1 VKESNAMKDGPSLP
15 ILLGY
20 HVEVDLVDS
29 DGEIER
35 REFTIVAE
43 RQADFRTGLLG
54 ENSPLGH
61 ALLGRYSG
69 EVIPYQVGD
78 LREVRILT
86 VAKVT
91 EPISGE
97 SAEKRRATV
106 QEAANQSEIISQ
118 LIFATARGSKWGEYD
133 VDVDKLLN
141 QAQDHEN
148 DPNEQSPEGNG

>member
-1 VKESNAMKDGPSLP
+1 MIDESSFP

-20 HVEVDLVDS
+20 HVEVELIDIA
-29 DGEIER
+29 GEIER

-43 RQADFRTGLLG
+43 KQADVRAGLLG
-54 ENSPLGH
+54 ENSLLGR
-61 ALLGRYSG
+61 ALLGRAAG
-69 EVIPYQVGD
+69 EVIPYTVGD
-78 LREVRILT
+78 LQEVRILA
-86 VAKVT
+86 VAKVS

-133 VDVDKLLN
+133 VDVDKLLRRAGDKDN
-141 QAQDHEN
+141 KEDES
-148 DPNEQSPEGNG
+148 PVGNE

>member
-1 VKESNAMKDGPSLP
+1 MEDTPTHP
-15 ILLGY
+15 ILLGS
-20 HVEVDLVDS
+20 HVDMELVDS
-29 DGEIER
+29 NGEIER

-43 RQADFRTGLLG
+43 KQADFRAGLLG
-54 ENSPLGH
+54 ENTPLGH
-61 ALLGRYSG
+61 ALLGRRAG
-69 EVIPYQVGD
+69 EVFPYLVGD
-78 LREVRILT
+78 LREVRILAVT
-86 VAKVT
+86 KIT

-141 QAQDHEN
+141 RARDHEHDQN
-148 DPNEQSPEGNG
+148 DQTPDGNE

>member
-1 VKESNAMKDGPSLP
+1 MVEETALP

-20 HVEVDLVDS
+20 HVEVELVDS
-29 DGEIER
+29 AGGIEH

-43 RQADFRTGLLG
+43 KQADFRAGLLG

-61 ALLGRYSG
+61 ALLGRRAG
-69 EVIPYQVGD
+69 EVFPYLVGD
-78 LREVRILT
+78 LREVRILG
-86 VAKVT
+86 VT
-91 EPISGE
+91 KITGPISGE

-141 QAQDHEN
+141 RARDHEDDQN
-148 DPNEQSPEGNG
+148 DQAPDGNE